1 MCRNQSLLGLPKQPF
16 MPRSCPCI
24 ICITTKT
31 VHPPRAKHSTQVI
44 IKRGQLLHI
53 DFSFWNILSIRG
65 FTSLLSI
72 IDGKD
77 CMLWNFPTTS
87 KRAPLSILDFFF
99 TMLEHDGVT
108 IQAIRV
114 DEDGALANSTEFS
127 DFLVD
132 RKILLDTT
140 GGYASFLNGKIE
152 RPHRTIAQMV
162 RSLLLNSGLPSTLW

>member
-53 DFSFWNILSIRG
+53 DFSFWNIPSIRG

-99 TMLEHDGVT
+99 TMLERDGVT
-108 IQAIRV
+108 IQAICV
-114 DEDGALANSTEFS
+114 DEDGALANSSEFS
-127 DFLVD
+127 DFLLTAKF
-132 RKILLDTT
+132 RWILLED
-140 GGYASFLNGKIE
+140 
-152 RPHRTIAQMV
+152 M
-162 RSLLLNSGLPSTLW
+162 LPF

>member
-1 MCRNQSLLGLPKQPF
+1 
-16 MPRSCPCI
+16 
-24 ICITTKT
+24 
-31 VHPPRAKHSTQVI
+31 
-44 IKRGQLLHI
+44 
-53 DFSFWNILSIRG
+53 
-65 FTSLLSI
+65 
-72 IDGKD
+72 
-77 CMLWNFPTTS
+77 MLWNFPTTS

-152 RPHRTIAQMV
+152 RPHQTIAQMV